1 MRMNCFNCGYGYAHY
16 NKGVC
21 DGVDCSKDNL
31 RFIPAYLITRNNAC
45 PAWIEKDED

>member
-1 MRMNCFNCGYGYAHY
+1 MGMNCFNCGYAYRHY

-31 RFIPAYLITRNNAC
+31 RFIPAYEILDFNAC
-45 PAWIEKDED
+45 PAWIERDD